1 MPPDPQDAINES
13 IESLTRRLLDA
24 ERTNA
29 DLRRLMRVSGEG
41 AWKSPV
47 ILLFLLFALLGGA
60 FLGHAAAAHMRSTP
74 AQERIE

>member
-1 MPPDPQDAINES
+1 MLPDPADPLNET

-47 ILLFLLFALLGGA
+47 ILLFLLFALLAGA
-60 FLGHAAAAHMRSTP
+60 FLGHAAAAHLRSTP
-74 AQERIE
+74 APERIE